1 MTVKEK
7 LNSLEELLEVEKDT
21 LNEETRLDQMSQWDS
36 MSAIALIAMIDDCF
50 GKVITPAEVKKFE
63 TIKDILDQME

>member
-21 LNEETRLDQMSQWDS
+21 LSEDTRLDQMGQWDS
-36 MSAIALIAMIDDCF
+36 MSVIALIAMLDDCF
-50 GKVITPAEVKKFE
+50 EKVITPAEVKKFE
-63 TIKDILDQME
+63 TIKDIMDQME